1 MKLLIALIP
10 RVKELINE
18 MKSII
23 KNPEKS
29 GRIIFLLVVY
39 VENIMMVIITT
50 LAPYEII
57 IFFIL

>member
-29 GRIIFLLVVY
+29 GRIIFLLVDIRHEPSQNDVDMY
-39 VENIMMVIITT
+39 NW
-50 LAPYEII
+50 
-57 IFFIL
+57 IFH

>member
-29 GRIIFLLVVY
+29 GRIIFLLVISSLLIY
-39 VENIMMVIITT
+39 AT
-50 LAPYEII
+50 
-57 IFFIL
+57 